1 MSELISL
8 FIDDEMSLDE
18 KIYFVKKVEESQP
31 FASDAIE
38 LLQMEKRIRSDMVER
53 VPRLEPVGQSFS
65 TKVFGI
71 LRQPLGWVSAA
82 LAAALF
88 ALVMVTINP
97 PTSNLLMKK
106 RFVIYLPG
114 VNQVEIA
121 GSFSNWNRI
130 AMQRAG
136 DSGYWEVHLDLPSG
150 EHQFTY
156 IVDHRERLADPT
168 IRTREK
174 DGFGGYNSILY
185 VGDKA

>member
-18 KIYFVKKVEESQP
+18 KIHFVKQVGESRP

-38 LLQMEKRIRSDMVER
+38 LLQMEKRVRSDVVER
-53 VPRLEPVGQSFS
+53 IPRLEPVEQGFF
-65 TKVFGI
+65 TNVFGI
-71 LRQPLGWVSAA
+71 FRQPLGWVSAA
-82 LAAALF
+82 LAASFIALM
-88 ALVMVTINP
+88 MVIINP
-97 PTSNLLMKK
+97 ATSDLLTKK

-121 GSFSNWNRI
+121 GSFSDWDRI
-130 AMQRAG
+130 PMQRTG
-136 DSGYWEVHLDLPSG
+136 DSGYWEVHLDLPAG